1 MRMEFERK
9 FLVSNDSW
17 KTEAGEG
24 LLCRQGYL
32 VSDPEKTVRI
42 RIIGKKGFL
51 TIKGATQGIGRPE
64 FEYEIPADDAEALLK
79 RCGSLIEK
87 TRYFI
92 PYVGMVWELDVFA
105 GENEGLVLVEI
116 ELPEASCQFELPSWI
131 GKEVSEDARYYNAC
145 LAQHPFSA
153 W

>member
-17 KTEAGEG
+17 QAEAGEG
-24 LLCRQGYL
+24 LFCRQGYL

-42 RIIGKKGFL
+42 RIMGQEAFL

-64 FEYEIPADDAEALLK
+64 FEYKIPADDAEELLK

-87 TRYFI
+87 TRYII
-92 PYVGMVWELDVFA
+92 PHAGMVWELDVFA
-105 GENEGLVLVEI
+105 GKNEGLVLAEI
-116 ELPEASCQFELPSWI
+116 ELPEAAREFELPPWA
-131 GKEVSEDARYYNAC
+131 GREVSDDNRYYNAC
-145 LAQHPFSA
+145 LAQHPFSE